1 MTIMVDQSST
11 CGHVLTYVFIKSA
24 FPNHIYQ
31 SSFKKQNDH
40 CSVFFFVV
48 LITIRNSNI
57 DRYTIREPPIMEELI
72 NGRVND
78 MLGFLRNNGMTNGVE
93 SVRTKQHDSHI
104 MSEQNTLKED
114 SVGSLI

>member
-11 CGHVLTYVFIKSA
+11 CGHVLTCVFIMSA

-31 SSFKKQNDH
+31 SSLWCAVTKENEG
-40 CSVFFFVV
+40 FFFVV
-48 LITIRNSNI
+48 LITIRNSII

-78 MLGFLRNNGMTNGVE
+78 MTNGVE